1 MITILGASGF
11 IGSRLKGHLDA
22 SGIPCQAPARGERLS
37 GRNLGRVIDCAGL
50 TADFRVRPYDTV
62 DAHVSRVADIARNC
76 AFDRFVYLSSTRLY
90 KDHPSSPA
98 RERDDIMAS
107 PFGAGG
113 LYNLSKATGEAVAL
127 TLGERGRVVR
137 LSNVYGFGSEP
148 HNFLASIIS
157 DALEKGRIELETSLD
172 SAKDYVSV
180 DDVVALLPRIAMD
193 GREPVYNLAS
203 GANVTNGEIVEALAR
218 LTGCSVSVRPDAE
231 IWSYPEIDIVL
242 AREEFGFA
250 PSQLLQDLPVLVES
264 HRRETPLLSAES
276 PEPGRRTE
284 PAAGSHSVTIDDR
297 SGLVVVE
304 EEGQTRTCDLG
315 TPEAFEIVSDAWLRA
330 GWWVKHIY
338 TFSWMGRPVVQLP
351 EDLVRLQE
359 LVGRVR
365 PDVIVELGV
374 AHGGGLVFYASLC
387 KLFDHGRVIG
397 VDVEIRP
404 HNREAIEAHPL
415 FSWISLVEGDSVDRG
430 IVERVK
436 AMVEPGETV
445 MLMLD
450 SNHSKAHVA
459 AELEAYSALVTPGSW
474 IVVMDGYIMQLV
486 AGGPRTG
493 PDWPWNNP
501 NEAAAEFARANPD
514 FVLEEPDFLFN
525 ESPLS
530 KGVSYYRGGY
540 LKRVR

>member
-11 IGSRLKGHLDA
+11 IGSYLKRHLEA
-22 SGIPCQAPARGERLS
+22 SNIPCWAPARGESLR
-37 GRNLGRVIDCAGL
+37 GRDLGQVIDCAGI

-62 DAHVSRVADIARNC
+62 DAHVGRVADIARNC
-76 AFDRFVYLSSTRLY
+76 DFQSFVYLSSTRLY

-98 RERDDIMAS
+98 RERDDIQVS

-137 LSNVYGFGSEP
+137 LSNVYGLGSEP
-148 HNFLASIIS
+148 HNFLASIIA
-157 DALEKGRIELETSLD
+157 DALQTGRIELETSLD
-172 SAKDYVSV
+172 SAKDYVGV
-180 DDVVALLPRIAMD
+180 DDVVALLPLIAAG

-231 IWSYPEIDIVL
+231 TWSYPEIDVAL
-242 AREEFGFA
+242 VRDEFGFK
-250 PSQLLQDLPVLVES
+250 PSRLLDDLPALVES
-264 HRRETPLLSAES
+264 YRREAAAPAAAPPEKRSES
-276 PEPGRRTE
+276 
-284 PAAGSHSVTIDDR
+284 PAAGSRSVTVDDR
-297 SGLVVVE
+297 RGRVIVE
-304 EEGQTRTCDLG
+304 EDGKSATYDLG
-315 TPEAFEIVSDAWLRA
+315 SPEAFERVSDAWLRA

-338 TFSWMGRPVVQLP
+338 TFSWMGRPIVQLP

-359 LVGRVR
+359 LVARVR
-365 PDVIVELGV
+365 PDVIIELGV

-387 KLFDHGRVIG
+387 RMLGQGRVIG

-415 FSWISLVEGDSVDRG
+415 FPHITLVEGDSVDPD

-436 AMVEPGETV
+436 AMIRPGETV

-459 AELEAYSALVTPGSW
+459 GELRSYSPLVTPGSW

-493 PDWPWNNP
+493 PDWSWNNP
-501 NEAAAEFARANPD
+501 NQAAAEFARDNPD
-514 FVLEEPDFLFN
+514 FVLEEPEFLFN

-530 KGVSYYRGGY
+530 KGVTYYRGGY

>member
-11 IGSRLKGHLDA
+11 IGSHLKRHLEA
-22 SGIPCQAPARGERLS
+22 SNIPCRAPARGESLR
-37 GRNLGRVIDCAGL
+37 GRDLGQVIDCAGI

-62 DAHVSRVADIARNC
+62 DAHVGRVADIARNC
-76 AFDRFVYLSSTRLY
+76 SFESFVYLSSTRLY

-98 RERDDIMAS
+98 RERDDIKAS

-137 LSNVYGFGSEP
+137 LSNVYGLGSEP
-148 HNFLASIIS
+148 HNFLASIIA
-157 DALEKGRIELETSLD
+157 DALRTGRIELETSLD
-172 SAKDYVSV
+172 SAKDYVGIH
-180 DDVVALLPRIAMD
+180 DVVALLPRIAAG

-203 GANVTNGEIVEALAR
+203 GANVTNGEIVEELAR

-231 IWSYPEIDIVL
+231 TWSYPEIDIAL

-250 PSQLLQDLPVLVES
+250 PSRLLHDLPALVDSYRCE
-264 HRRETPLLSAES
+264 AAS
-276 PEPGRRTE
+276 PQPVPQGSGKPAE
-284 PAAGSHSVTIDDR
+284 PAAGSRSVTIDDR
-297 SGLVVVE
+297 RGLVVVE
-304 EEGQTRTCDLG
+304 EDGKTGTYDLG
-315 TPEAFEIVSDAWLRA
+315 TPEAFALVSDAWLRA

-338 TFSWMGRPVVQLP
+338 TFSWMGRPIVQLP

-359 LVGRVR
+359 LVGSVR
-365 PDVIVELGV
+365 PDVIIELGV

-387 KLFDHGRVIG
+387 RMLGRGRVIG

-415 FSWISLVEGDSVDRG
+415 FEHITLVEGDSVDPD

-436 AMVEPGETV
+436 AMVRPGETV

-459 AELEAYSALVTPGSW
+459 GELRAYAPLVTSGSW

-486 AGGPRTG
+486 AGGPRTT
-493 PDWPWNNP
+493 PEWSWNNP
-501 NEAAAEFARANPD
+501 NEAAAEFARDNPD
-514 FVLEEPDFLFN
+514 FVLDEPAFQFN

-540 LKRVR
+540 LRRVR